1 MVTRNRISWLVLLIL
16 SALINSGCAMFSDYF
31 SEDTQDPPSPLTSFE
46 EEFNI
51 KRVWSTDTGAG
62 SDKQH
67 LKLAPAVTDNK
78 IFVADHKGRV
88 QGINLETGDRLWDI
102 ETKTDISAGP
112 GAGNGLV
119 LVGTR
124 NADVL
129 ALSISDGKELWRTS
143 VSSEVLSVPKVSAG
157 VVIIRTGD
165 GRIRALDAS
174 SGKRLWIYDSS
185 QPVLTLRGN
194 SSPAV
199 TPEIGLVGFD
209 NGKLAALLLQNGRL
223 IWERTIAVPRGR
235 SELERM
241 VDIDGDPI
249 IRNGIVYIVSYQGN
263 VAALEMDSGRL
274 LWTRKMSSYAGLD
287 VAGKQIYITDDQSDV
302 WALDRN
308 SGASL
313 WKQDKLK
320 WRFLTA
326 PVAMGNHV
334 VIADFEGY
342 LHWLSQE
349 DGHLVA
355 RGRADSSGFASTPI
369 VVGKLLV
376 AQGKSG
382 ELSAFRI
389 ESR

>member
-1 MVTRNRISWLVLLIL
+1 MITRNRTIWFVLLI
-16 SALINSGCAMFSDYF
+16 SSVFMNGGCAMFSDYMA
-31 SEDTQDPPSPLTSFE
+31 EDTQDPPSPLTSFE

-67 LKLAPAVTDNK
+67 LKLTPAIADNK
-78 IFVADHKGRV
+78 VFVADYKGRV
-88 QGINLETGDRLWDI
+88 QGIKLETGERLWDV

-112 GAGNGLV
+112 GAGSGLV

-124 NADVL
+124 NADIL
-129 ALSISDGKELWRTS
+129 ALSMSNGKELWRTS

-157 VVIIRTGD
+157 IVIVRTVD
-165 GRIRALDAS
+165 GRTRALDAS
-174 SGKRLWIYDSS
+174 SGKRLWIYDRS

-199 TPEIGLVGFD
+199 TQDIGLVGFD
-209 NGKLAALLLQNGRL
+209 NGKLAALLLKNGRL
-223 IWERTIAVPRGR
+223 IWESTIAVPRGR

-241 VDIDGDPI
+241 VDIDGDPVV
-249 IRNGIVYIVSYQGN
+249 RDGVVYIVSYQGN
-263 VAALEMDSGRL
+263 VAALELKSGRL

-287 VAGKQIYITDDQSDV
+287 VTDKQIYITDDESDV

-313 WKQDKLK
+313 WRQDKLK
-320 WRFLTA
+320 WRSLTA
-326 PVAMGNHV
+326 PVAMDNHV

-355 RGRADSSGFASTPI
+355 RGRADSSGFASAPI
-369 VVGKLLV
+369 VVDELLIALGK
-376 AQGKSG
+376 GG

-389 ESR
+389 EGR

>member
-1 MVTRNRISWLVLLIL
+1 M
-16 SALINSGCAMFSDYF
+16 
-31 SEDTQDPPSPLTSFE
+31 
-46 EEFNI
+46 
-51 KRVWSTDTGAG
+51 
-62 SDKQH
+62 
-67 LKLAPAVTDNK
+67 
-78 IFVADHKGRV
+78 
-88 QGINLETGDRLWDI
+88 QGIKLETGERLWDV

-112 GAGNGLV
+112 GVGSGLV

-129 ALSISDGKELWRTS
+129 ALSMLDGKELWRTS

-157 VVIIRTGD
+157 IVIVRTVD
-165 GRIRALDAS
+165 GRTRALDAS
-174 SGKRLWIYDSS
+174 SGKRLWIYDRS

-199 TPEIGLVGFD
+199 TQDIGLVGFD
-209 NGKLAALLLQNGRL
+209 SGKLAALLLQNGRL
-223 IWERTIAVPRGR
+223 IWESTIAVPRGR

-241 VDIDGDPI
+241 VDIDGDPVV
-249 IRNGIVYIVSYQGN
+249 RNGVVYIVSYQGN
-263 VAALEMDSGRL
+263 VAALELNSGRL

-287 VAGKQIYITDDQSDV
+287 VTDKQIYITDDESDV

-313 WKQDKLK
+313 WRQDKLK
-320 WRFLTA
+320 WRSLTA
-326 PVAMGNHV
+326 PVAMGNYV

-355 RGRADSSGFASTPI
+355 RGRADSSGFASAPV
-369 VVGKLLV
+369 VVGELLI
-376 AQGKSG
+376 ALGKGG

-389 ESR
+389 EGQQ